1 MRHARYAHKVCA
13 GVLAA
18 LMAVPFAG
26 CAQHSAQEPTSSSTV
41 TVDSETAHE
50 EALWDAVRTEFT
62 PEALRAYVEYTQGD
76 KAGKFLGSA
85 LVEGRET
92 FPIAKAGGTA
102 DSMYAITYYC
112 DPKHDAPFSIGMQK
126 GEHYHQMMYVE
137 GCPAKGDTG
146 TISGP
151 EKQFPDATGVTIDA
165 EDGRV
170 IAVAYEIK
178 ENQEN

>member
-13 GVLAA
+13 SVLAA
-18 LMAVPFAG
+18 LMVVPFAG
-26 CAQHSAQEPTSSSTV
+26 CAQHSAQEPPSSSTV

-50 EALWDAVRTEFT
+50 EALWNTVRTEFT

-76 KAGKFLGSA
+76 KVGRFLGSA
-85 LVEGRET
+85 LVEGRGT
-92 FPIAKAGGTA
+92 FPIAKVGAA
-102 DSMYAITYYC
+102 DDSMSAITYYC
-112 DPKHDAPFSIGMQK
+112 DPEHDAPFSIGMQK
-126 GEHYHQMMYVE
+126 GAQYHRMMYVE
-137 GCPAKGDTG
+137 GCPTTGDTG
-146 TISGP
+146 TIAGP

-165 EDGRV
+165 GDGRV